1 MKQMKQIGSNLSI
14 AIIYVHKVGKNINGA
29 PKIQNNYGAL
39 PTIGMAIAGRAIQK
53 RSNKSMY
60 HTNTNNEA
68 NEANREQ

>member
-1 MKQMKQIGSNLSI
+1 MIYYSI

-39 PTIGMAIAGRAIQK
+39 PTIGMAIAGRAIQN
-53 RSNKSMY
+53 NKSMY